1 MRILLMGNRLT
12 SIYTK
17 TGDDG
22 TTGLANGNRIDKSS
36 IRVEAMG
43 NLDELNSIIGVI
55 EASDI
60 PSDISGYL
68 LNIQHRL
75 FDIGGE
81 IAAPGNAV
89 TAPGSIERL
98 EELIDSYNEDLP
110 KLKEFVLPG
119 GALAASI
126 CHLARSVCRRCERS
140 LVELSRTEYLNPES
154 LRYINRLSDLLFVL
168 ARTLNQGKGGKEILW
183 DSERLKRSV

>member
-1 MRILLMGNRLT
+1 MGNRLS

-22 TTGLANGNRIDKSS
+22 TTGLANGKRIDKSS
-36 IRVEAMG
+36 IRVEVMG
-43 NLDELNSIIGVI
+43 NIDELNSLLGVI

-60 PSDISGYL
+60 PNDVSGYL

-81 IAAPGNAV
+81 IATPGNAV
-89 TAPGSIERL
+89 TSPACVERL
-98 EELIDSYNEDLP
+98 EELIDNYNEDLP
-110 KLKEFVLPG
+110 ALKEFILPG
-119 GALAASI
+119 GSLSASI

-140 LVELSRTEYLNPES
+140 LVAMSREEYLNPET
-154 LRYINRLSDLLFVL
+154 LHYINRLSDLLFVL
-168 ARTLNQGKGGKEILW
+168 ARGMVLFLLT
-183 DSERLKRSV
+183 

>member
-1 MRILLMGNRLT
+1 MGNRLS

-22 TTGLANGNRIDKSS
+22 STGLANGDRVDKSN
-36 IRVEAMG
+36 IRIEVMG
-43 NLDELNSIIGVI
+43 NIDELNCLIGVI

-60 PSDISGYL
+60 PNDISGYL

-81 IAAPGNAV
+81 IATPGNA
-89 TAPGSIERL
+89 TNAPENTERL
-98 EELIDSYNEDLP
+98 EELIDAYNEDLP
-110 KLKEFVLPG
+110 ALKEFVLPG
-119 GALAASI
+119 GSLSASL
-126 CHLARSVCRRCERS
+126 CHMARSVCRRCERS
-140 LVELSRTEYLNPES
+140 FVELSHSEYVNPES

-168 ARTLNQGKGGKEILW
+168 ARTLNQGKKGKEILW
-183 DSERLKRSV
+183 DSERLRRSV

>member
-1 MRILLMGNRLT
+1 MGDRL
-12 SIYTK
+12 SKIYTR

-36 IRVEAMG
+36 IRVDVMG
-43 NLDELNSIIGVI
+43 NLDELNSLIGVI

-81 IAAPGNAV
+81 IATPGNAV
-89 TAPGSIERL
+89 TAPTSIERL

-110 KLKEFVLPG
+110 SLKEFILPG
-119 GALAASI
+119 GSLSASI

-140 LVELSRTEYLNPES
+140 LVELSRTEFLNTES

-168 ARTLNQGKGGKEILW
+168 ARTLNQGKGGKEIFW

>member
-1 MRILLMGNRLT
+1 MGNRLS

-22 TTGLANGNRIDKSS
+22 TTGLANGERVDKSS
-36 IRVEAMG
+36 IRVETMG
-43 NLDELNSIIGVI
+43 NLDELNSLIGVI

-60 PSDISGYL
+60 PDDISGYL

-81 IAAPGNAV
+81 VATPGNATNSPTSV
-89 TAPGSIERL
+89 ERL
-98 EELIDSYNEDLP
+98 EELIETYNSDLP
-110 KLKEFVLPG
+110 ALKEFVLPG
-119 GALAASI
+119 GSLSASI
-126 CHLARSVCRRCERS
+126 CHLARSVCRRSERS
-140 LVELSRTEYLNPES
+140 LVELSHTEYINPES
-154 LRYINRLSDLLFVL
+154 LKYINRLSDLLFVF
-168 ARTLNQGKGGKEILW
+168 ARTLNQEKGGKEILW

>member
-1 MRILLMGNRLT
+1 MGNRLS

-22 TTGLANGNRIDKSS
+22 TTGLANGERIDKSS
-36 IRVEAMG
+36 IRVEVMG
-43 NLDELNSIIGVI
+43 NIDELNSLIGVI

-60 PSDISGYL
+60 PNDVSGYL

-81 IAAPGNAV
+81 IATPGNAV
-89 TAPGSIERL
+89 TTPTSIERL
-98 EELIDSYNEDLP
+98 EELLDTYNEELP
-110 KLKEFVLPG
+110 ALKEFILPG
-119 GALAASI
+119 GSISASV

-140 LVELSRTEYLNPES
+140 LVELGRTEYLNPET

-168 ARTLNQGKGGKEILW
+168 ARTLNQGKGGKEIFW

>member
-1 MRILLMGNRLT
+1 MGNRLS

-22 TTGLANGNRIDKSS
+22 TTGLANGQRIDKSN
-36 IRVEAMG
+36 IRIDVLGEI
-43 NLDELNSIIGVI
+43 DELNSLIGVI
-55 EASDI
+55 AASDI
-60 PSDISGYL
+60 TSDISGYL

-81 IAAPGNAV
+81 IATPGNAV
-89 TAPGSIERL
+89 IAPDCVKRL
-98 EELIDSYNEDLP
+98 EELIESYNEDLP
-110 KLKEFVLPG
+110 ALKEFILPG
-119 GALAASI
+119 GSLSASV

-140 LVELSRTEYLNPES
+140 MVELSHTEYLNPET
-154 LRYINRLSDLLFVL
+154 LCYINRLSDLLFIL
-168 ARTLNQGKGGKEILW
+168 ARTLNQGKGGKEIFW

>member
-1 MRILLMGNRLT
+1 MGNRLS

-22 TTGLANGNRIDKSS
+22 STGLANGDRVDKSS
-36 IRVEAMG
+36 IRVEVMG
-43 NLDELNSIIGVI
+43 NIDELNSLLGVI
-55 EASDI
+55 EANEI

-81 IAAPGNAV
+81 VATPGNAV
-89 TAPGSIERL
+89 IAPSCVERL
-98 EELIDSYNEDLP
+98 EELIESYNEDLP
-110 KLKEFVLPG
+110 ALKEFVLPG
-119 GALAASI
+119 GSLVASI
-126 CHLARSVCRRCERS
+126 CHMARSVCRRCERS
-140 LVELSRTEYLNPES
+140 LVELGHTEYLNPET

-168 ARTLNQGKGGKEILW
+168 ARALNQGKGGKEIFW
-183 DSERLKRSV
+183 DSERLKNSV

>member
-1 MRILLMGNRLT
+1 MGNRL
-12 SIYTK
+12 SKIYTR

-22 TTGLANGNRIDKSS
+22 TTGLANGDRIDKSS
-36 IRVEAMG
+36 VRIEVIG
-43 NLDELNSIIGVI
+43 DIDELNSLIGVI

-81 IAAPGNAV
+81 VATLGNAV
-89 TAPGSIERL
+89 TSPNCVERL
-98 EELIDSYNEDLP
+98 EELIESYNEDLP
-110 KLKEFVLPG
+110 ALKEFVLPG
-119 GALAASI
+119 GSLSASI

-140 LVELSRTEYLNPES
+140 LVELSHTEYMNPES

>member
-1 MRILLMGNRLT
+1 MGNRL
-12 SIYTK
+12 SKIYTR

-22 TTGLANGNRIDKSS
+22 ATGLANGDRVDKSS
-36 IRVEAMG
+36 IRIDAIG
-43 NLDELNSIIGVI
+43 NIDELNSLIGVI
-55 EASDI
+55 KATDL
-60 PSDISGYL
+60 PNDISGYL

-89 TAPGSIERL
+89 IDPSSVDRL
-98 EELIDSYNEDLP
+98 EELIDSYNEELP
-110 KLKEFVLPG
+110 QLKEFILPG
-119 GALAASI
+119 GSLSASI
-126 CHLARSVCRRCERS
+126 SHLARSVCRRCERS
-140 LVELSRTEYLNPES
+140 LVELGRTEYLNPET

-183 DSERLKRSV
+183 DSKRLKLSV

>member
-1 MRILLMGNRLT
+1 MGNRLS

-22 TTGLANGNRIDKSS
+22 TTGLGNGDRVDKSS
-36 IRVEAMG
+36 LRVEVMG
-43 NLDELNSIIGVI
+43 NIDELNSLIGVI
-55 EASDI
+55 EASGI
-60 PSDISGYL
+60 PNDISGYL

-81 IAAPGNAV
+81 VATPGNA
-89 TAPGSIERL
+89 TNAPVSVERL
-98 EELIDSYNEDLP
+98 EELIDAYNEDLP
-110 KLKEFVLPG
+110 ALKEFILPG
-119 GALAASI
+119 GSLAASI

-140 LVELSRTEYLNPES
+140 LVELSHTEYINPES
-154 LRYINRLSDLLFVL
+154 LSYINRLSDLLFVL
-168 ARTLNQGKGGKEILW
+168 ARALNQGKGGKEVFW

>member
-1 MRILLMGNRLT
+1 MGDRL
-12 SIYTK
+12 SKIYTC

-22 TTGLANGNRIDKSS
+22 STGLANGDRVDKSS

-43 NLDELNSIIGVI
+43 NLDELNSLIGVI

-60 PSDISGYL
+60 SSDISGYL

-81 IAAPGNAV
+81 IA
-89 TAPGSIERL
+89 TPGSATNAPASVDRL

-110 KLKEFVLPG
+110 ALKEFILPG
-119 GALAASI
+119 GSLSASL
-126 CHLARSVCRRCERS
+126 CHLTRSVCRRCERS
-140 LVELSRTEYLNPES
+140 LVELSHTEYLNPES

>member
-1 MRILLMGNRLT
+1 MANRLS

-22 TTGLANGNRIDKSS
+22 STGLANGDRVDKSD
-36 IRVEAMG
+36 IRVEVMG
-43 NLDELNSIIGVI
+43 NLDELNSLIGVI
-55 EASDI
+55 EASGI
-60 PSDISGYL
+60 SSDISGYL

-81 IAAPGNAV
+81 IATPGNA
-89 TAPGSIERL
+89 TNAPESVERL

-110 KLKEFVLPG
+110 ALKEFILPG
-119 GALAASI
+119 GSLAASI

-140 LVELSRTEYLNPES
+140 LVELSHTQYLNPES
-154 LRYINRLSDLLFVL
+154 LRYINRLSDLFFVL
-168 ARTLNQGKGGKEILW
+168 ARTLNQAKGGKEVLW

>member
-1 MRILLMGNRLT
+1 MGNRLS

-22 TTGLANGNRIDKSS
+22 TTGLANGDRVDKSS
-36 IRVEAMG
+36 IRVEVLG
-43 NLDELNSIIGVI
+43 NIDELNSVLGVI
-55 EASDI
+55 TANDI

-81 IAAPGNAV
+81 IATPGNAMV
-89 TAPGSIERL
+89 TSDSVERL
-98 EELIDSYNEDLP
+98 EELIESYNEDLP
-110 KLKEFVLPG
+110 ALKEFILPG
-119 GALAASI
+119 GSLSASV

-140 LVELSRTEYLNPES
+140 LVELSHTEYINPES

-168 ARTLNQGKGGKEILW
+168 ARALNQGKNGKEIFW